1 MNMDYSLTQ
10 ALHTCAKCKR
20 VCHYYD
26 VNCNFWLHF
35 LKRCADSDFLSVPE
49 NMEFFRGIGLFH
61 VHGHQNE
68 CFPRF
73 APSFITGAGQL
84 DGEIIETLWVQLNE
98 ISGST
103 RHMSRAHRQE
113 TLDTHMNDSN
123 WKKLTKMGISTFT
136 ESILFY
142 SNCWQCDDLSRCS
155 NILRCSFHNTT
166 KMEKCSPFS
175 SRQQEG
181 I

>member
-1 MNMDYSLTQ
+1 MIASRHMNMDYCLTQ
-10 ALHTCAKCKR
+10 ALRTCEKCKR

-35 LKRCADSDFLSVPE
+35 LERCENNDFLAVPE

-123 WKKLTKMGISTFT
+123 WKKLTKMGMSFIITRFVRSGC
-136 ESILFY
+136 SLMV
-142 SNCWQCDDLSRCS
+142 SR
-155 NILRCSFHNTT
+155 RFAV
-166 KMEKCSPFS
+166 
-175 SRQQEG
+175 R
-181 I
+181 